1 MTETTSA
8 ASRDIVL
15 LDGGVGQELYRRST
29 IPAAPL
35 WSVQVMM
42 DEPHLVEALHL
53 DFIEAGARIITANT
67 YTATPQRLTR
77 DGKADMF
84 EALHGAALAAAASAR
99 EKSGAG
105 GQDCGVPAAAGREL
119 PGGPDAARRR
129 MPR

>member
-29 IPAAPL
+29 RPAAPL

-42 DEPHLVEALHL
+42 DEPHLVEAVHL
-53 DFIEAGARIITANT
+53 DFIEAGARIITTNT
-67 YTATPQRLTR
+67 YTATPHRLAR

-84 EALHGAALAAAASAR
+84 EALHRAALAAAIRPR
-99 EKSGAG
+99 EERAG

>member
-8 ASRDIVL
+8 AGRDIVL

-29 IPAAPL
+29 RPAAPL

-42 DEPHLVEALHL
+42 DEPHLVEAVHL

-67 YTATPQRLTR
+67 YTVTPHRLAR
-77 DGKADMF
+77 EGKADMF
-84 EALHGAALAAAASAR
+84 EALHRAALAAATSAR
-99 EKSGAG
+99 EKSGRDH
-105 GQDCGVPAAAGREL
+105 QDRRVLAATGREL